1 MIEKYVSEKEYPT
14 CFSKLSGLRTR
25 IAKALPVKSG
35 IKTLDLGTGYGYF
48 AIEVAKLH
56 RNIKVIGIDIS
67 EIDILNAE
75 RNVTDQN
82 LSSRIQA
89 VKMDATKLNFRDE
102 SFDMVINFLGLEDI
116 FMTQGKTGV
125 QRTFYEIK
133 RVLKPKTYFC
143 FVTMPPEDMET
154 EAQKIEVALFSYI
167 SDAAWLSK
175 KEYMAMLKKAG
186 FELVRIKSFYTRKR
200 LSPELAQKEIKFAI
214 ENAAKIY
221 GKKPRP
227 FEDVWKRFE
236 RKITRYGLGHYSKVV
251 LMIAKK
257 IE

>member
-1 MIEKYVSEKEYPT
+1 MIKKYISEKEYPT
-14 CFSKLSGLRTR
+14 CFSKLCGLRTR
-25 IAKALPVKSG
+25 IAKALPIKSG
-35 IKTLDLGTGYGYF
+35 RSILDLGTGYGYF
-48 AIEVAKLH
+48 AIEVAKLR
-56 RNIKVIGIDIS
+56 RNVKIIGIDIS

-102 SFDMVINFLGLEDI
+102 SFDMVVNFLGLEDI
-116 FMTQGKTGV
+116 FMTRGKTGL
-125 QRTFYEIK
+125 QKTFYEIK
-133 RVLKPKTYFC
+133 RALKPKGYFC
-143 FVTMPPEDMET
+143 FVVMPPEDMET

-167 SDAAWLSK
+167 SDATWLSK
-175 KEYMAMLKKAG
+175 NEYVAMLRKAG
-186 FELVRIKSFYTRKR
+186 FEIVRIKSFYTRKQ
-200 LSPELAQKEIKFAI
+200 LSPDLAQKEIKFAI

-221 GKKPRP
+221 AKKPRS
-227 FEDVWKRFE
+227 FEDAWKRFGT
-236 RKITRYGLGHYSKVV
+236 KITRYGLGHYSKVA